1 MTHPDYIPLTKIYFY
16 CAGCPDDMPIFIV
29 SYNSLKIPIDSS
41 AYIQSGQGKIGGED
55 ITLHFLLNFV
65 GSLKTL

>member
-1 MTHPDYIPLTKIYFY
+1 
-16 CAGCPDDMPIFIV
+16 MPIFIV